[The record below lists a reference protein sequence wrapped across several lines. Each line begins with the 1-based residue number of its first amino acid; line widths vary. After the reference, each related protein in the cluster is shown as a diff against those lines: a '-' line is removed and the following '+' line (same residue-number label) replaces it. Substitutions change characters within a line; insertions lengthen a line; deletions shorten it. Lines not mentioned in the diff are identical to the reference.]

1 MKAHDYFTMGCPDL
15 NTAYNLFKEAV
26 ELEKDNADYF
36 VLQEFTDVSG
46 RKVKADETHK
56 EQFIQDYIAAA
67 GYADAAF
74 KKET

>member
-1 MKAHDYFTMGCPDL
+1 MKKIRRL
-15 NTAYNLFKEAV
+15 L
-26 ELEKDNADYF
+26 

-74 KKET
+74 KKETKAKTKELLKSCQRQHRCIFH